1 MNPMI
6 KTLLNIR
13 TLRAFSRELTFEQ
26 LEDALDKLTTV
37 YLERQESEEAE
48 REARAEKEAKVAEM
62 AKQMSE
68 SGIGVED
75 LLAALTG
82 QPKTKK
88 IRQPR
93 PAKYQYT
100 DESGTEKTWTGQGR
114 TPAAIQT
121 KLDAGQSMDDFLI
134 KR

>member
-62 AKQMSE
+62 AKQISE

-75 LLAALTG
+75 LLAALSG

-100 DESGTEKTWTGQGR
+100 DESGTKKTWTGQGR

-121 KLDAGQSMDDFLI
+121 KLDAGQSIDDFLI

>member
-48 REARAEKEAKVAEM
+48 REARAEK
-62 AKQMSE
+62 
-68 SGIGVED
+68 
-75 LLAALTG
+75 
-82 QPKTKK
+82 
-88 IRQPR
+88 
-93 PAKYQYT
+93 
-100 DESGTEKTWTGQGR
+100 TWTGQGR
-114 TPAAIQT
+114 TPSAIQT
-121 KLDAGQSMDDFLI
+121 KLDAGQSIGDFLI

>member
-75 LLAALTG
+75 LLAALSG

-88 IRQPR
+88 FVNQDPR
-93 PAKYQYT
+93 NT
-100 DESGTEKTWTGQGR
+100 NTLMR
-114 TPAAIQT
+114 AAL
-121 KLDAGQSMDDFLI
+121 KKHGPDKVAHLRPF
-134 KR
+134 KRN